1 MGAQLLLGVLSTS
14 FCRQVVVVKLLTL
27 LGKGSGA
34 QLATG
39 TSVVTTGPGQ
49 VIVTQPFAEL
59 AVCEAHVAT
68 GSFTVLL
75 SLQVVARQLLLPL
88 AGSSNTES
96 PTRAG

>member
-1 MGAQLLLGVLSTS
+1 M
-14 FCRQVVVVKLLTL
+14 KLLTL

-88 AGSSNTES
+88 AGSSTQVCTATFVLLLVPQLVARS
-96 PTRAG
+96 GAGLTRV